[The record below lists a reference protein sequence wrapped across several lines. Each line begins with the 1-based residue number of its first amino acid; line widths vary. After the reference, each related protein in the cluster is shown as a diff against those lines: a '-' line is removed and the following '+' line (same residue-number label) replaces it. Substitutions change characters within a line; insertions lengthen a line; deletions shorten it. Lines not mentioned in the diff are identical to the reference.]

1 MQAIKLLTG
10 ATPTCFRPPFG
21 DIDDRIRAISAA
33 LGLTN
38 ILWKHDTFDTNPDMG
53 PDDIQ
58 KNYDDFVELA
68 AGGNFSRQGAILLAH
83 ETNNMTMQL
92 AIDNYSKLR
101 GAFKHIVPVGVA
113 FNKTQPYVEPDF
125 KFPDFA
131 TYIKTEG
138 APAQNTT
145 SSSSSSSASSAS
157 ATASKGSSSASSS
170 SAAASSNPSSSVVSA
185 SSSSAAAAQSGPAKP
200 ASPASGEAP
209 GSAPPATTASE
220 TASQP
225 PQAPSSAANN
235 VGGVTTV
242 VTPTETAVVTPTPV
256 GGVAQGADQNE
267 NGAMSLLS
275 SSAAVTILPVFLL
288 FFGLN

>member
-1 MQAIKLLTG
+1 MQAVKLLTG

-58 KNYDDFVELA
+58 KNYDDFIKLA

-113 FNKTQPYVEPDF
+113 LNKTQPYVEPDF

-145 SSSSSSSASSAS
+145 SSSSSASSAS
-157 ATASKGSSSASSS
+157 ATASKGSSSASS
-170 SAAASSNPSSSVVSA
+170 AAASSNASSSVASA

-200 ASPASGEAP
+200 ASPASGEAS
-209 GSAPPATTASE
+209 GNAPPATTVTD
-220 TASQP
+220 TASQS
-225 PQAPSSAANN
+225 PQTSAANN
-235 VGGVTTV
+235 AGKVTSV
-242 VTPTETAVVTPTPV
+242 VTPTETAIVTPTPV
-256 GGVAQGADQNE
+256 GGVAQGADRND